1 MSNTSILEFTGAMDA
16 RAFGQMV
23 RAQRKAQGLR
33 QQDLADAAGVGRRYV
48 VEMERGKPTLQI
60 GQALRIARFLDIIPV
75 IVPTQNTMKEADLP
89 EITPDNSLEL
99 E

>member
-1 MSNTSILEFTGAMDA
+1 MSNRSILEFTGARDA
-16 RAFGQMV
+16 VSFGKMV

-33 QQDLADAAGVGRRYV
+33 QQDLANAAGVGRRYI

-75 IVPTQNTMKEADLP
+75 IVPTQNTAKEADLP
-89 EITPDNSLEL
+89 EMIPDNPSQL
-99 E
+99 

>member
-1 MSNTSILEFTGAMDA
+1 MSNRSILEFTGARDA
-16 RAFGQMV
+16 VSFGKMV

-33 QQDLADAAGVGRRYV
+33 QQDLANAAGVGRRYI

-75 IVPTQNTMKEADLP
+75 IVPTQNTAKEADLP
-89 EITPDNSLEL
+89 EMIPDNPLQL
-99 E
+99 